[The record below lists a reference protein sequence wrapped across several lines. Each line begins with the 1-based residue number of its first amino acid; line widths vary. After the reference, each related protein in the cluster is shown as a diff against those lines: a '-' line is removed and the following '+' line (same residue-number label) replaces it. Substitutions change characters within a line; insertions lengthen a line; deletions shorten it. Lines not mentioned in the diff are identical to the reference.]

1 MHVIDGRRLIRLGK
15 MNGFKSKLGETAYNQ
30 SEMQSVD
37 RILKWDL
44 GVTEATEILLNGPL
58 NSKAEADA
66 R

>member
-1 MHVIDGRRLIRLGK
+1 M
-15 MNGFKSKLGETAYNQ
+15 GETAYNQ